1 MHEYAGGMSPSVKTA
16 LGVFLGG
23 ALGSTARIGVGL
35 VLARFDGTWWPY
47 SVLTVNLVGSFL
59 LGLLVGHGMHHLPVW
74 ARMGA
79 TTGFLGAFTTLSAI
93 SLDVAVPMV
102 RHGAV
107 EAIVMAPYAIG
118 TMIVGVI
125 CAIVGLRLGARLRGD
140 S

>member
-1 MHEYAGGMSPSVKTA
+1 MNVSVKTA
-16 LGVFLGG
+16 LGVFVGG
-23 ALGSTARIGVGL
+23 ALGSAARIGVGL
-35 VLARFDGTWWPY
+35 ILARFDGTWWPY
-47 SVLTVNLVGSFL
+47 SVLVVNLVGSFA
-59 LGLLVGHGMHHLPVW
+59 LGFLVGNGMHRLPVW

-93 SLDVAVPMV
+93 SLDVAVPIV

-107 EAIVMAPYAIG
+107 EALVMAPYAIG

-125 CAIVGLRLGARLRGD
+125 CAIVGLRLGARSAGD